1 MVPSDDERDDDADER
16 LQWSA
21 IAKAKPIAIAAVPTT
36 VFGTHK
42 MHYFP
47 RLPIPSSWRG
57 WSSVRMIFIHLN
69 MGLHAP
75 LYN

>member
-42 MHYFP
+42 NALFSQAAHSFVMAGMVIREDDIHP
-47 RLPIPSSWRG
+47 PEHGPTCS
-57 WSSVRMIFIHLN
+57 FI
-69 MGLHAP
+69 
-75 LYN
+75 

>member
-36 VFGTHK
+36 
-42 MHYFP
+42 
-47 RLPIPSSWRG
+47 
-57 WSSVRMIFIHLN
+57 
-69 MGLHAP
+69 
-75 LYN
+75 